1 MNTGL
6 LQKLI
11 DSDGISGKEM
21 EVRNVIE
28 KEIKKYVTD
37 IEVDKLGNL
46 IAHKKGRGSS
56 VMLAAHMDEVGL
68 VVSEIGEKENDGR
81 ISLHTIGGIEPL
93 SLIGQKVSIENKVM
107 GVITTQEM
115 SHGIYV
121 EDIPTLENLF
131 IDTGLT
137 KKELLKKGVNI
148 GSYVSFAQC
157 DYCTLGS
164 SNIVLGKA
172 VDNRV
177 GCYMLLELA
186 KLLKNSKEDIYY
198 VFTVQEEIGLYGAK
212 ISAYQISPDWAIVI
226 DVTDANKKTVKVGNG
241 PYITIKDADM
251 LGNRC
256 INNWL
261 KDIAKK
267 NRINLQYSV
276 SDVGTTDA
284 QSIAFSKEGIPTSV
298 VGVAVRN
305 LHTSFGIVDMTDIKD
320 AIKLLEILLK
330 KPPKKC
336 IV

>member
-1 MNTGL
+1 MDTGL

-11 DSDGISGKEM
+11 DSEGISGKEM
-21 EVRNVIE
+21 EVRKVLE
-28 KEIKKYVTD
+28 KEIRKYVD
-37 IEVDKLGNL
+37 EIEVDKIGNL
-46 IAHKKGRGSS
+46 IAHKKGRGNS

-68 VVSEIGEKENDGR
+68 VVSEIGEKENDGKVR
-81 ISLHTIGGIEPL
+81 LHTIGGIEPL
-93 SLIGQKVSIENKVM
+93 ALIGQKVMIENKVV
-107 GVITTQEM
+107 GVITTHEM

-121 EDIPTLENLF
+121 EEIPTLENLF
-131 IDTGLT
+131 VDTGLT
-137 KKELLKKGVNI
+137 KKELLKKGVDV
-148 GSYVSFAQC
+148 GSYVSFAEC
-157 DYCTLGS
+157 NYCTLGKS
-164 SNIVLGKA
+164 DIVVGKA
-172 VDNRV
+172 IDNRV

-186 KLLKNSKEDIYY
+186 KRLKNSKEDIYY

-212 ISAYQISPDWAIVI
+212 ISAYHLSPDWAVVI

-267 NRINLQYSV
+267 NSINLQYSV

-305 LHTSFGIVDMTDIKD
+305 LHTSFGIADLKDIKD
-320 AIKLLEILLK
+320 GIKLIEILLK